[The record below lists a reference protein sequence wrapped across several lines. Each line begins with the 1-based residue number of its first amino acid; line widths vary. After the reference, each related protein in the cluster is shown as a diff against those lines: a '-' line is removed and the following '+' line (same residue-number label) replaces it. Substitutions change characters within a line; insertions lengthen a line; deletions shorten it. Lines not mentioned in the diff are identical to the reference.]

1 MDRVKSDYYKF
12 STAVLSGIGLWPN
25 GNTNIQRFQIFV
37 IIIAFSVFLII
48 QFISMATQH
57 YTVSGYISCVSP
69 LSLSLGFF
77 FKYLTFLIKS
87 ETIWKM
93 SRDISYDWV
102 TVENDEEVRIL
113 TKYAYRGDRF
123 GKMFA
128 YIVWIPVFIGMTSHF
143 SAEIL
148 DFLFP
153 LNASRPHNYPFPL
166 EYPGDREKYFYP
178 YAIYVDFTFFV
189 GCTTFVGTEALSTMY
204 MHHVISL
211 LKIVSYRIENAISDS
226 TNGSQKCLADK
237 GKEGLIK
244 AIVLHTR
251 VIKFT
256 KLMEEHLS
264 VSYTLLLICG
274 VIALSVNLFWSI
286 SGVDDQML
294 IPSTCILTIFIYMF
308 YMNYLIQDVNDGRD
322 DIFTALYNSEW
333 YRTPVTMQKLLL
345 FIMLKT
351 LKGEIFNLLVVF
363 TPSFEGFATLVNTS
377 VSYFMV
383 MYSIQ

>member
-1 MDRVKSDYYKF
+1 
-12 STAVLSGIGLWPN
+12 
-25 GNTNIQRFQIFV
+25 
-37 IIIAFSVFLII
+37 
-48 QFISMATQH
+48 
-57 YTVSGYISCVSP
+57 
-69 LSLSLGFF
+69 
-77 FKYLTFLIKS
+77 
-87 ETIWKM
+87 M

-251 VIKFT
+251 VINYRIENAISDSTNGSQKCLADKGKEGLIKAIVLHTRVIKFT

-274 VIALSVNLFWSI
+274 VIALSVNLFWLSQSI